1 MLPNGPATV
10 QRFYDFAAVS
20 AAPLQAPAPSQP
32 GSAEQLRPCRRRSS
46 VRRVPT
52 AAAAVAARPIDA
64 TRLSQDEQ
72 PVGAAAAAAGQR
84 TPPDARPPPRHEVPP
99 APVAL
104 GAGGLE
110 ERHRH
115 PASAHHHQRQR
126 HGWLAVDEPDAHV
139 RQQPPA
145 HGSASAATAVSEAH
159 AAAAAAARDH
169 RLLNAVW
176 QMQYHAPAPAPAGR
190 TSRLHPRH
198 QRLWHHQQQHQE
210 LLRRHMANSAAG
222 PAVQQQAAPGS
233 HGAPA
238 PAHHR
243 PLPAH
248 HQRPPAASA
257 ATASVG
263 PLPAHLAGYAA
274 AHLPHLNQP
283 GPDFMVGHLDGH
295 PPPPPP
301 QHGIPPGWHHAV
313 HPPPP
318 PPPPHHHHHHPP
330 PGMMPYLLQ
339 TVPGLNDLHMRMMEQ
354 RRTMEHNRGASRGC
368 IERNTF
374 PHKFKKMAK
383 STSAAA
389 AKEQDDGE
397 EGGNGEEV
405 DKCTI
410 CLCEFDDGEDVRRL
424 PCMHLFHVSC
434 VDQWLSLNKRCP
446 ICRVDIETQHCPGG
460 SAPFSGGAGGASG
473 GSAGSA
479 AGSGGGGSRAGG
491 GNAAPKASEGSAT
504 PTA

>member
-1 MLPNGPATV
+1 M
-10 QRFYDFAAVS
+10 
-20 AAPLQAPAPSQP
+20 
-32 GSAEQLRPCRRRSS
+32 
-46 VRRVPT
+46 
-52 AAAAVAARPIDA
+52 
-64 TRLSQDEQ
+64 
-72 PVGAAAAAAGQR
+72 
-84 TPPDARPPPRHEVPP
+84 
-99 APVAL
+99 
-104 GAGGLE
+104 
-110 ERHRH
+110 
-115 PASAHHHQRQR
+115 AS
-126 HGWLAVDEPDAHV
+126 E
-139 RQQPPA
+139 
-145 HGSASAATAVSEAH
+145 ATA

-176 QMQYHAPAPAPAGR
+176 QMQYHAPAPAGR

-198 QRLWHHQQQHQE
+198 QRLWHTQQHHQE
-210 LLRRHMANSAAG
+210 LLRRHMVNSAAG
-222 PAVQQQAAPGS
+222 PPVQQQQHAAPGS
-233 HGAPA
+233 HHGAPA

-243 PLPAH
+243 PMPAH
-248 HQRPPAASA
+248 HQRPPAGLPAS
-257 ATASVG
+257 SVG

-283 GPDFMVGHLDGH
+283 GPSGGQLHGGNYAGQLMHGH
-295 PPPPPP
+295 PRGDPA

-318 PPPPHHHHHHPP
+318 APHPPHPPPPHHHHHHPPP

-374 PHKFKKMAK
+374 PHKFTKM
-383 STSAAA
+383 SRS
-389 AKEQDDGE
+389 AKEEEDGKEGDGEGE
-397 EGGNGEEV
+397 EG

-410 CLCEFDDGEDVRRL
+410 CLCEFDDAEDVRRL

-434 VDQWLSLNKRCP
+434 VDQWLTLNKRCP

-460 SAPFSGGAGGASG
+460 SAPFSGGAGGSGGGAAASASG
-473 GSAGSA
+473 S
-479 AGSGGGGSRAGG
+479 GGSRAGGGG
-491 GNAAPKASEGSAT
+491 GNAAPKASEGPAT